1 MKGKRL
7 KLGVKLSSEL
17 LSCIYCMILAN
28 LILLFIF
35 PNICLALEP
44 DEILV
49 IANRNAAGSVGLAK
63 YYMKK
68 RKIPETNLI
77 KLWVTDKEVC
87 SRADYEKKVVAPVR
101 RYLEKINPRWS
112 IRCLVIMY
120 GMPLKVVSPEL
131 TIKEENEIKNLKI
144 KKQQLENQLKK
155 LKGEKPTSSNNTD
168 IKANLKSELQD
179 TNNKISSFKK
189 KTDRGSSL
197 DSELTLVLEDDYSLS
212 GWIPNPYFIGF
223 NNHTLLIEKDKVL
236 MVSRLDG
243 LSDKIV
249 KRMIDDSLKAEAD
262 GLKGVAYFDARWPDP
277 GDKKVSGYG
286 FYDKS
291 IHRAADILKKNNIM
305 PVVKNDTNEL
315 FKQGECPDAAIYCG
329 WYRLSNYVDAFVWQP
344 GSIGYHIASGECTT
358 LKRQNSRAWCKM
370 MIEKGI
376 AATAGPVSEPY
387 VQAFPVPEIFFGFL
401 SEGNLTL
408 AECYIVS
415 VPYLSWKMVLIGDP
429 LYRPFKNK
437 R

>member
-1 MKGKRL
+1 
-7 KLGVKLSSEL
+7 
-17 LSCIYCMILAN
+17 MILAI
-28 LILLFIF
+28 LISLFIF

-49 IANRNAAGSVGLAK
+49 IANRNAARSVGLAK

-77 KLWVTDKEVC
+77 KLWVTDKEGC

-101 RYLEKINPRWS
+101 RYLEKNNSRWS

-120 GMPLKVVSPEL
+120 GMPLKVASPEL
-131 TIKEENEIKNLKI
+131 TIKEENEIKKLKI

-155 LKGEKPTSSNNTD
+155 LKEKNPARSNHTD
-168 IKANLKSELQD
+168 IKANLKRELQD
-179 TNNKISSFKK
+179 TNKKISSFNK

-197 DSELTLVLEDDYSLS
+197 DSELTLVLKDDYSLS

-223 NNHTLLIEKDKVL
+223 NKQNLLIEKDKVL

-243 LSDKIV
+243 PSDKIV
-249 KRMIDDSLKAEAD
+249 KRIIDDSLKAEAD
-262 GLKGVAYFDARWPDP
+262 GLKGIAYFDARWPDP

-291 IHRAADILKKNNIM
+291 IHRAADILKKNKIM

-358 LKRQNSRAWCKM
+358 LKRQNSRVWCKM

-401 SEGNLTL
+401 SQGNLTL
-408 AECYIVS
+408 AECYIIS